1 MEVTLQRLVSQL
13 EDPEMESCKV
23 IGWGSPVPSFGDI
36 SRATVATLGLNPSNR
51 EFVDRHGNELDGS
64 SRRFPTLGS
73 LGLRRWSE
81 ARRSHHAVIAESCR
95 AYFFRNPYDGWFRQL
110 DHVIGGTAASYYDN
124 ECQACHLDL
133 IPFATACKWT
143 DLSRYERERLV
154 EIAGDTLA
162 QLLLDS
168 PVRIVVLNGR
178 SVVEELQRLAAAP
191 FESREMP
198 GWTLKRNGKACIA
211 GISYK
216 GVLSRLA
223 GVELERKILVLGYNH
238 NLQSSFGV
246 TNEVRD
252 SIRRWITKEARE
264 FLK

>member
-1 MEVTLQRLVSQL
+1 MEMTLRRLVSQL
-13 EDPEMESCKV
+13 GDPEMASFKV

-51 EFVDRHGNELDGS
+51 EFVDRHGKELDGNA
-64 SRRFPTLGS
+64 RRFPTLGS
-73 LGLRRWSE
+73 LGLQRWSE
-81 ARRSHHAVIAESCR
+81 ARRPHHEAIAESCR
-95 AYFFRNPYDGWFRQL
+95 AYFSRNPYDGWFRQL
-110 DHVIGGTAASYYDN
+110 DHVIGGTAASYYGN

-143 DLSRYERERLV
+143 DLSRVERERLV

-162 QLLLDS
+162 RLLVDS
-168 PVRIVVLNGR
+168 PVRILVLNGR
-178 SVVEELQRLAAAP
+178 SVVEELQRLAAFP
-191 FESREMP
+191 FERREMTN
-198 GWTLKRNGKACIA
+198 WALKRNGKACIA
-211 GISYK
+211 GVSYK
-216 GVLSRLA
+216 GVLARLA
-223 GVELERKILVLGYNH
+223 GIEFEREILVLGYNH

-252 SIRRWITKEARE
+252 SIRRWITKETRE

>member
-1 MEVTLQRLVSQL
+1 
-13 EDPEMESCKV
+13 MESFKV
-23 IGWGSPVPSFGDI
+23 ISWGSPVPSFGDI

-51 EFVDRHGNELDGS
+51 EFVDQHGNELDGD

-73 LGLRRWSE
+73 LGLHRWSE
-81 ARRSHHAVIAESCR
+81 ASRSDHAAIAESCR

-110 DHVIGGTAASYYDN
+110 DHVIGGTEASYYDD

-143 DLSRYERERLV
+143 DLSRRERERLV
-154 EIAGDTLA
+154 EITGDTLA
-162 QLLLDS
+162 RLLVDS
-168 PVRIVVLNGR
+168 PVRILVLNGR
-178 SVVEELQRLAAAP
+178 SVVEELQRLAESP
-191 FESREMP
+191 FERREMA
-198 GWTLKRNGKACIA
+198 GWALRRNGTACIA
-211 GISYK
+211 GIGYK

-223 GVELERKILVLGYNH
+223 SVDFGREILVLGYNH

-252 SIRRWITKEARE
+252 SIRRWITREARE

>member
-1 MEVTLQRLVSQL
+1 MEVTLRRLILQL
-13 EDPEMESCKV
+13 GDPQMKSFKV

-51 EFVDRHGNELDGS
+51 EFVDRNGNELDGE

-73 LGLRRWSE
+73 LGIQRWSD
-81 ARRSHHAVIAESCR
+81 ARGAHHTAIMDSCR
-95 AYFFRNPYDGWFRQL
+95 GYFFRNPYDGWFRQL
-110 DHVIGGTAASYYDN
+110 DHVIGGTEASYYDD

-143 DLSRYERERLV
+143 DLSRWERERLV
-154 EIAGDTLA
+154 EMAGDTLA
-162 QLLLDS
+162 RLLVDS
-168 PVRIVVLNGR
+168 PVRILVLNGR
-178 SVVEELQRLAAAP
+178 SVVDELQRLA
-191 FESREMP
+191 ESVLECREMR
-198 GWTLKRNGKACIA
+198 GWALKRNGKACIA
-211 GISYK
+211 GVGYK
-216 GVLSRLA
+216 GVLSRLG
-223 GVELERKILVLGYNH
+223 GVEFGREILVLGYNH

-252 SIRRWITKEARE
+252 SIRRWISKEARE